1 MRSAAF
7 AVVLIMVMP
16 ALFCLQAADVGGVEP
31 AGDNLH
37 FSNYLP
43 SSVEPITDKIDIVF
57 ETPVYSGHDF
67 TGNLTINA
75 TLVNKLDTN
84 FNLSMTV
91 LVEAPFGTRPTGLN
105 YGFGQLF
112 ERISLPSNES
122 LKYHYNLTLTNRTDW
137 SFFARCH
144 IIGQDT
150 TTGEYICMNSTDI
163 IGLGPISI
171 KVVKPVPSGGD
182 YAIGIGT
189 RCSITLDVTNYSNE
203 TLEGTIAN
211 GREFS
216 QQVVLAPKSIKS
228 VATNF
233 QSPYQE
239 GSFSSS
245 YYFISDSTSS
255 FIGFDLIEGIATNV
269 TAPYLNIEVVN
280 LLRVNVD
287 NLAIELDAPG
297 SLNISVVSMA
307 DKILRNQR
315 FDVLIDGWMNKSISH
330 AGFFMVDELVPGKEV
345 KTSYNIFSRI
355 AGYFRLRIQTEIQG
369 QSYRFNFGLSI
380 STDLDINYNVY
391 YGKDREQYNLRDLG
405 DGLSMEGTV
414 QNLYPYPL
422 HDVVVTVIM
431 IEDIGG
437 FLSRDDFL
445 TVKPGELRI
454 EHLASGQKVPFVFNV
469 TCASPGDY
477 NLKVG
482 AFWGGNATPGGVLD
496 GRTVTVS
503 RPSAIPVL
511 TYIIPAACVVLVLPK
526 ILDLIIRKRRKVS
539 F

>member
-1 MRSAAF
+1 MRAVAF
-7 AVVLIMVMP
+7 AVVLIMVIP
-16 ALFCLQAADVGGVEP
+16 ALSCLSQSEVGAIVP
-31 AGDNLH
+31 SRYNVD
-37 FSNYLP
+37 FSDYLP
-43 SSVEPITDKIDIVF
+43 SSLEPITDNIDIVF
-57 ETPVYSGHDF
+57 EKPVYSGHDLS
-67 TGNLTINA
+67 GNLSINA
-75 TLVNKLDTN
+75 TLVNKLDSN
-84 FNLSMTV
+84 VNLTIKV
-91 LVEAPFGTRPTGLN
+91 LVEAPYGTQTIGLN
-105 YGFGQLF
+105 YGYGNFF
-112 ERISLPSNES
+112 ERRALSPLES
-122 LKYHYNLTLTNRTDW
+122 LKDHYNLTLTNKTEL

-144 IIGQDT
+144 IIGQDP

-163 IGLGPISI
+163 IGLGPVSI
-171 KVVKPVPSGGD
+171 KVSKPVPSGGY
-182 YAIGIGT
+182 YAVGIGT

-203 TLEGTIAN
+203 TLEGTIAD

-216 QQVVLAPKSIKS
+216 ELVVLAPKSTKS
-228 VATNF
+228 IATIF
-233 QSPYQE
+233 QSPNQE
-239 GSFSSS
+239 GSFSPS

-255 FIGFDLIEGIATNV
+255 YIGFALIEGIATNV
-269 TAPYLNIEVVN
+269 TAPYLNIEVVK
-280 LLRVNVD
+280 LLRVNVN
-287 NLAIELDAPG
+287 NLDIELDAPG
-297 SLNISVVSMA
+297 SLNISIVSMA
-307 DKILRNQR
+307 DKVLRNQR

-330 AGFFMVDELVPGKEV
+330 AGFFMVNELVPGKEV
-345 KTSYNIFSRI
+345 KIPYNIFSRI

-380 STDLDINYNVY
+380 STELDINYNVY
-391 YGKDREQYNLRDLG
+391 YGKDREQYSLRDLG
-405 DGLSMEGTV
+405 DRLSMEGTV

-454 EHLASGQKVPFVFNV
+454 ENLASGQKVPFVFNV
-469 TCASPGDY
+469 TCDSPGDY

-503 RPSAIPVL
+503 RPSAVPVL
-511 TYIIPAACVVLVLPK
+511 TYIIPIACVVIALPK
-526 ILDLIIRKRRKVS
+526 ALDLIIRYRRKIA